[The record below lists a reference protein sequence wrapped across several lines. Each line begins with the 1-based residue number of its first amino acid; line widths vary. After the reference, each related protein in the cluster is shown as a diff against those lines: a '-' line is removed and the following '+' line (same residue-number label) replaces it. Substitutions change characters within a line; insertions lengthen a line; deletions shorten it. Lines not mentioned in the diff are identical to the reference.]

1 MINEISAK
9 TSAKG
14 DQLLNL
20 KIAYQKREGESI
32 AGEIYKH
39 FMPDQLNINLS
50 SSLKSIR
57 TKFG

>member
-14 DQLLNL
+14 DQLLKL
-20 KIAYQKREGESI
+20 KIAYQKRGESI

-39 FMPDQLNINLS
+39 FMPRHLNISLS

-57 TKFG
+57 TKLG